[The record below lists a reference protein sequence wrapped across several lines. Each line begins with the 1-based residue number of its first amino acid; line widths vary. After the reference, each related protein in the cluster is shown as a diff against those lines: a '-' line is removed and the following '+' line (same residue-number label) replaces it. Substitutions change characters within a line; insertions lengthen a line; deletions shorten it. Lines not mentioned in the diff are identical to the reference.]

1 MESNEKKNIKN
12 KILLAIAIIIPVII
26 GFSYAY
32 FLARVVVTN
41 NQPTN
46 ISGTAITSFYFDIVT
61 ENGGYIDASNIIPI
75 EEEDID
81 EYANV
86 GTFKAV
92 SGANSYSISYTISLT
107 DISIPSELITEDFK
121 WELTCTSCSNTNNDA
136 NGTFENYTS
145 GDFTLKTGLII
156 APNTEHVYTLK
167 LWIQE
172 SDEDQSQ
179 IINKTFRAKVKLDGE
194 LIYQ

>member
-61 ENGGYIDASNIIPI
+61 
-75 EEEDID
+75 
-81 EYANV
+81 
-86 GTFKAV
+86 
-92 SGANSYSISYTISLT
+92 
-107 DISIPSELITEDFK
+107 
-121 WELTCTSCSNTNNDA
+121 
-136 NGTFENYTS
+136 
-145 GDFTLKTGLII
+145 
-156 APNTEHVYTLK
+156 
-167 LWIQE
+167 
-172 SDEDQSQ
+172 
-179 IINKTFRAKVKLDGE
+179 
-194 LIYQ
+194 